1 MNRTAADFIYTG
13 LSDEPIRNGFVEYT
27 DEGTV
32 TAIGECQDLAS
43 ETDFRPGAIMPGFVN
58 SHCHLELSHL
68 RGKFTKGSGMS
79 GFINQ
84 INELRDFTTVE
95 NKKAEAARW
104 MDILWKQG
112 VSAMADISNCD
123 DTFALKSRSPLYTRT
138 FLEVFGTE
146 PQDCGSVID
155 EVRKLSEEAA
165 SSGIDAAPTPHA
177 CYTMS
182 PELVTAASAEGLAA
196 GYLSYHSEE
205 SQEEED
211 LLISGT
217 GALADN
223 YHGRHLSTP
232 PVTGKPSLMYFVD
245 RLLKVHEPPFYE
257 HILLVHNVCLTQEAL
272 DYALGYLKNVWWT
285 VCPLS
290 NIFIHNALPPIP
302 LMRKNGLRITVGTDS
317 LSSNDTLDMVK
328 EMFCL
333 QEAFP
338 EVPTGEIVRWASYNG
353 ADFLSKT
360 AVLGAIEPGKAPGLV
375 WVKNMDADARLTS
388 ASASERII

>member
-1 MNRTAADFIYTG
+1 MKRTAADFVYDG
-13 LSDEPIRNGFVEYT
+13 LSDAPIRNGYVEYSE
-27 DEGTV
+27 D
-32 TAIGECQDLAS
+32 GEVIAAGESPDINS
-43 ETDFRPGAIMPGFVN
+43 EPDFRRGAIMPGLVN

-84 INELRDFTTVE
+84 INELRDFTSAE
-95 NKKAEAARW
+95 NKKAEAERW

-112 VSAMADISNCD
+112 VSAMSDISNCD

-146 PQDCGSVID
+146 PQDCGAVISG
-155 EVRKLSEEAA
+155 VRKLAEEAA
-165 SSGIDAAPTPHA
+165 SFGIDAAPAPHA

-182 PELVTAASAEGLAA
+182 PELVTAASAEGLAS
-196 GYLSYHSEE
+196 GFLSYHSEE

-211 LLISGT
+211 LMISGT

-232 PVTGKPSLMYFVD
+232 PVTGHPSLMYFVD
-245 RLLKVHEPPFYE
+245 RLLKVHEPPFDE
-257 HILLVHNVCLTQEAL
+257 HIMLVHNVCLTQEAL
-272 DYALGYLKNVWWT
+272 DYASRYLRNVWWT

-302 LMRKNGLRITVGTDS
+302 LMRKNGLRITLGTDS

-338 EVPTGEIVRWASYNG
+338 DVPLGEIVRWASFNG

-360 AVLGAIEPGKAPGLV
+360 ETLGSIEPGKTPGLV
-375 WVKNMDADARLTS
+375 WVKNVDEDARLTA

>member
-1 MNRTAADFIYTG
+1 M
-13 LSDEPIRNGFVEYT
+13 
-27 DEGTV
+27 
-32 TAIGECQDLAS
+32 
-43 ETDFRPGAIMPGFVN
+43 
-58 SHCHLELSHL
+58 
-68 RGKFTKGSGMS
+68 
-79 GFINQ
+79 
-84 INELRDFTTVE
+84 
-95 NKKAEAARW
+95 
-104 MDILWKQG
+104 
-112 VSAMADISNCD
+112 
-123 DTFALKSRSPLYTRT
+123 
-138 FLEVFGTE
+138 
-146 PQDCGSVID
+146 
-155 EVRKLSEEAA
+155 RKLSEEAA

-245 RLLKVHEPPFYE
+245 RLLKVHEPPFDE

-302 LMRKNGLRITVGTDS
+302 LMRKNGLRITAGTDS

-360 AVLGAIEPGKAPGLV
+360 AVLGSIELGKAPGLV
-375 WVKNMDADARLTS
+375 WVKNMDAYARLTS